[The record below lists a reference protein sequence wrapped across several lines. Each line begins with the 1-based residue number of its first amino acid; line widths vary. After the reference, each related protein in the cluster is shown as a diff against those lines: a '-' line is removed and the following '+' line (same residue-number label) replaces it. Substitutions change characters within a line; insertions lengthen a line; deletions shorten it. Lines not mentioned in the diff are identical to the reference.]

1 MQFATFPHVSCR
13 SPLFALMLLAVSL
26 DFSSVWLPI
35 VAQVWTQTTGRI
47 WGFEPCWL
55 CWQLLYLFI
64 FFVVLVW
71 ASLVRRWGALWLLT
85 SSPHSPPCSS
95 PSSLLSLPLGV
106 TDADGPAGSSHSS
119 HIKVLLSTSANGAYN
134 VKQSA
139 RWGGEKVPLRS
150 PQHCSHNAP
159 PSSSPTPLNNTPSS
173 VHRPLN

>member
-1 MQFATFPHVSCR
+1 MSFSLICSDVARCVIRFLVRLASYSRTGVNSDYGKDLR
-13 SPLFALMLLAVSL
+13 IWAMLTLLAAS
-26 DFSSVWLPI
+26 
-35 VAQVWTQTTGRI
+35 
-47 WGFEPCWL
+47 
-55 CWQLLYLFI
+55 
-64 FFVVLVW
+64 FFVCVVLVW

-150 PQHCSHNAP
+150 PQHSSHNAP